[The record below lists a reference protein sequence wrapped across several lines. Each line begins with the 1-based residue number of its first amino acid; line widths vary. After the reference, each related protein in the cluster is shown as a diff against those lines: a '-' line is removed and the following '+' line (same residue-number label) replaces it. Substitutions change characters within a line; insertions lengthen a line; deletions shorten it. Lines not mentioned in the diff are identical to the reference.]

1 MVPLEEAPENKLLFA
16 GRDSSNCRVPSL
28 LKRDPGPWTLTPVKW
43 SQTNA
48 LGIAISAFPS
58 QGLLPAALYR
68 HEPCECFSTTGCG
81 QLSRCSYA
89 LLQEGFQHS
98 GELHLLIPGQADWTE
113 PRNVITNACS
123 AAKHCSNILKL
134 KFPVSQKTPNLLCWK
149 NNFSVLYTEK
159 KQIQNTCIH
168 LQLKGT
174 AHPKMKTI
182 IYSHH
187 AHGKLQHSPTQLKT
201 LEICFKM

>member
-16 GRDSSNCRVPSL
+16 GRDSTNCRVPSL

-68 HEPCECFSTTGCG
+68 HGPCECFSTTGCG

-98 GELHLLIPGQADWTE
+98 GELHLLIPRQADWTE
-113 PRNVITNACS
+113 PRDVITNACS

-134 KFPVSQKTPNLLCWK
+134 KFKFPVSQKTPNLLCWK

-159 KQIQNTCIH
+159 KSRYKTRAFICNLKEQFI
-168 LQLKGT
+168 LKWKQLST
-174 AHPKMKTI
+174 
-182 IYSHH
+182 
-187 AHGKLQHSPTQLKT
+187 PTMPMESCSIL